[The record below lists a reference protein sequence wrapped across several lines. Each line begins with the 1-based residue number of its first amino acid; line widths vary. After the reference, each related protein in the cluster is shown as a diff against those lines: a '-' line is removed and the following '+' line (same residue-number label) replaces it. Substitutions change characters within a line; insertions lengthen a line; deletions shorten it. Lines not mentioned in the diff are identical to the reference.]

1 MKLPPHSAIE
11 LLHRAA
17 HGALAT
23 HSVQLPGYPFAT
35 LLPFVPDER
44 HRPLFLISR
53 LAEHTR
59 NLGADPRASL
69 LLAEPGVDEVLSAT
83 RLTVVGDVLP
93 IDADEALIA
102 RYLRYQPEAA
112 GYLALGDFV
121 FYRLEPQ
128 QLRLIA
134 GFGRMGWLTG
144 EELTQTAP
152 LAPEQEVAEL
162 AELAALRPAARWLG
176 VDAYGADLE
185 EQGKRLRLVFAAPAL
200 DAGARRQAVAAAL
213 MARPS

>member
-23 HSVQLPGYPFAT
+23 HSLQLPGYPFAT

-69 LLAEPGVDEVLSAT
+69 LLAEPGVDEVLST
-83 RLTVVGDVLP
+83 SRLTVVGEVLP

-112 GYLALGDFV
+112 GYLALGDFA

-144 EELTQTAP
+144 EDLAQAAP
-152 LAPEQEVAEL
+152 LAPAQELAEL
-162 AELAALRPAARWLG
+162 AELAAWLPEARWLG

-185 EQGKRLRLVFAAPAL
+185 LEGKRQRLSFAASAL
-200 DAGARRQAVAAAL
+200 DADARRQAIAAAL
-213 MARPS
+213 AERPD